1 MTKTAEQVFTVAV
14 AGNPNAGKTT
24 IFNNLTGARQ
34 RVGNYPGVTV
44 EWKEGSCRRGDLALK
59 LVDLPGTYSLTAYSE
74 EELVARDYLLNRTPD
89 VVVDVVDASNLE
101 RNLFLT
107 TELLEIGCP
116 VIVVLNMADVARD
129 RGFQIDIAG
138 LSERLGVPVVPAV
151 GNRGEGMDDIIEAVS
166 RVMAS
171 TASLPGPAE
180 QCRDAGPGPASFA
193 SAQAG
198 ERRARV
204 DFGPVVEGL
213 VERITPYLP
222 PSPHQRW
229 QALKLIE
236 SDPQVLG
243 SLIEPGAR
251 EAVLGLVAEFQAD
264 LTDEPDIMMARRR
277 YEHLGAVCAA
287 VCRQPGE
294 RRVTR
299 SDRIDRVVMHPVWGV
314 PIFLATMYIVFTL
327 TFTVGT
333 PFMDLIDQGFGWLA
347 DTLLRVWPAGQAEH
361 LQSLVVDGVIGGVGG
376 VIVFLP
382 NIVLLFLAIAVL
394 EGTGYMARAAFVMDR
409 FMSKVGLHGKSFIP
423 LLIGFGC
430 TVPAIMA
437 TRTLETRRDRIITM
451 MVLPLMSCGA
461 RLPIYALMIP
471 AFFAPKWQGPVLWI
485 IYVTGILLAMG
496 GAMLLRSTM
505 FRGETT
511 PFLMELPPYRMP
523 TAASLLVQMW
533 TRAWLYVKK
542 AGTVILGAAVILWF
556 LTYFPK
562 PPADYVPPS
571 DFDRAEVAAG
581 TTFGQLTDADEIQA
595 AELSYSIAG
604 RVGRVLEPLI
614 KPIGFDWR
622 IGTALVGATAAKEV
636 FVAQMG
642 IVFAVGE
649 ADETSD
655 HLRQRLRDRYSQLVG
670 FCIMLFALISTP
682 CIATFAITRQEA
694 GSVKWAL
701 AQTIGLT
708 TLAWIMT
715 FLVYQGGL
723 LLGWGVA

>member
-1 MTKTAEQVFTVAV
+1 VPIDVHAHYSPKSIIDALEDKAGDYGLSLVKHPPSCQCALHFDYGLKVRPFFAKLIEPVEERLAGMDEQGVDHQVLSMWSD
-14 AGNPNAGKTT
+14 
-24 IFNNLTGARQ
+24 IFAYGLPRETGARWH
-34 RVGNYPGVTV
+34 R
-44 EWKEGSCRRGDLALK
+44 
-59 LVDLPGTYSLTAYSE
+59 
-74 EELVARDYLLNRTPD
+74 LLN
-89 VVVDVVDASNLE
+89 
-101 RNLFLT
+101 
-107 TELLEIGCP
+107 
-116 VIVVLNMADVARD
+116 
-129 RGFQIDIAG
+129 
-138 LSERLGVPVVPAV
+138 
-151 GNRGEGMDDIIEAVS
+151 
-166 RVMAS
+166 
-171 TASLPGPAE
+171 
-180 QCRDAGPGPASFA
+180 
-193 SAQAG
+193 
-198 ERRARV
+198 
-204 DFGPVVEGL
+204 
-213 VERITPYLP
+213 
-222 PSPHQRW
+222 
-229 QALKLIE
+229 
-236 SDPQVLG
+236 
-243 SLIEPGAR
+243 
-251 EAVLGLVAEFQAD
+251 
-264 LTDEPDIMMARRR
+264 
-277 YEHLGAVCAA
+277 EHLGAVCAA

-523 TAASLLVQMW
+523 TWKGLSLHMW
-533 TRAWLYVKK
+533 DRGWMYLRK
-542 AGTVILGAAVILWF
+542 AGTVILMLSIIMWVAIS
-556 LTYFPK
+556 YPK
-562 PPADYVPPS
+562 PS
-571 DFDRAEVAAG
+571 ESKLIG
-581 TTFGQLTDADEIQA
+581 LTEHEQEALVLQH
-595 AELSYSIAG
+595 SVAG
-604 RVGRVLEPLI
+604 RVGHIMEPVI
-614 KPIGFDWR
+614 KPLGFDWK
-622 IGTALVGATAAKEV
+622 IGTALIGASVAKEV
-636 FVAQMG
+636 FVSQLSIIYSLGDGDTAEET
-642 IVFAVGE
+642 E
-649 ADETSD
+649 ALQQ
-655 HLRQRLRDRYSQLVG
+655 HLREDYSALQG
-670 FCIMLFALISTP
+670 FCVMLFCLITAP
-682 CIATFAITRQEA
+682 CVATVAITRKES
-694 GSVKWAL
+694 GTWKWAL
-701 AQTIGLT
+701 FQYLGLT
-708 TLAWIMT
+708 AMAYIITLA
-715 FLVYQGGL
+715 VYQTGML
-723 LLGWGVA
+723 LTRSF